1 MNGPRRTGRRRTT
14 GPDDDPTPVGDA
26 LGSVSAELGL
36 PDPVAMG
43 ALSERWAEIV
53 GATVAPHARLRTL
66 RGGVLTIAVD
76 AAPWATELRYLEDV
90 LRRRVEEVTGRD
102 VVRSVRVV
110 VDPPS

>member
-1 MNGPRRTGRRRTT
+1 VTGPRRPGRRRST
-14 GPDDDPTPVGDA
+14 GPDDDPTPVGEA

-43 ALSERWAEIV
+43 ALSERWADIV
-53 GATVAPHARLRTL
+53 GDALAPHARLRSL
-66 RGGVLTIAVD
+66 RGGLLTIAVD
-76 AAPWATELRYLEDV
+76 AAPWATELRYLEAV